1 MGDVQ
6 CHSEDT
12 HSNVWLKK
20 EQKSHEPTEARTRF
34 DVGLQSET
42 HAVNTFLELALDG
55 IWTWFLFL
63 HTKQKSILIYLAA
76 EECHDNVYGE
86 SWTLWMHGYL
96 KN

>member
-20 EQKSHEPTEARTRF
+20 EQKNHEPTEARTRF
-34 DVGLQSET
+34 DVGRQSET

-55 IWTWFLFL
+55 I
-63 HTKQKSILIYLAA
+63 
-76 EECHDNVYGE
+76 
-86 SWTLWMHGYL
+86 
-96 KN
+96 